1 LTFTRSFAERC
12 HCDTIKD
19 VNGLYI
25 AAKEVSDFLASRRWR
40 FCIIGGLAVIR
51 WGEMRTTLD
60 VDLTLLTGFGREE
73 EFARPLLERFD
84 GRIDNTQEFALQK
97 RVLLLRAGNGKDVDI
112 SFGAFPFE
120 EAMIR
125 RATPFE
131 FASGVSLLTC
141 SAEDLFILKMFAGR
155 GKDWT
160 DAEGVA
166 IRQKLDVRYILR
178 QLRPLSELKEDPE
191 IVNRAR
197 KLLKDTRE

>member
-1 LTFTRSFAERC
+1 M
-12 HCDTIKD
+12 
-19 VNGLYI
+19 NGLYI
-25 AAKEVSDFLASRRWR
+25 AAREVSEFLASRQWR

-60 VDLTLLTGFGREE
+60 VDLTLLTGFGQEE
-73 EFARPLLERFD
+73 EFARPLLERFP
-84 GRIDNTQEFALQK
+84 GRIDDAMEFVLQN
-97 RVLLLRAGNGKDVDI
+97 RVLLLHASNGKDVDI

-120 EAMIR
+120 EDMIR

-131 FASGVSLLTC
+131 FATGISLPTC

-166 IRQKLDVRYILR
+166 IRQNLDVRYILK
-178 QLRPLSELKEDPE
+178 QLRPLSELKEDPRM
-191 IVNRAR
+191 VDRAR
-197 KLLKDTRE
+197 KLLKDARE

>member
-1 LTFTRSFAERC
+1 MRYNR
-12 HCDTIKD
+12 D
-19 VNGLYI
+19 VNGLYT
-25 AAKEVSDFLASRRWR
+25 AAKEVSEFLIAREWR

-60 VDLTLLTGFGREE
+60 VDITLLTGFGNES
-73 EFARPLLERFD
+73 EFARPLLNRFAA
-84 GRIDNTQEFALQK
+84 RIDNALEFALQK
-97 RVLLLRAGNGKDVDI
+97 RVLLLRADNGKDVDI

-131 FASGVSLLTC
+131 FAPGVSLITC
-141 SAEDLFILKMFAGR
+141 SAEDLFILKIFAGR

-166 IRQKLDVRYILR
+166 IRQKLDARYVLR
-178 QLRPLSELKEDPE
+178 QLRPFSELKEDPE
-191 IVNRAR
+191 MVNRAR
-197 KLLKDTRE
+197 QLLKAAHE

>member
-1 LTFTRSFAERC
+1 MRPQTFASYSSWRYNR
-12 HCDTIKD
+12 D
-19 VNGLYI
+19 VNALYT
-25 AAKEVSDFLASRRWR
+25 AAKEVSGFLAARRWR

-60 VDLTLLTGFGREE
+60 VDFTLLTGFGQETD
-73 EFARPLLERFD
+73 FARPLLERFAP
-84 GRIDNTQEFALQK
+84 RVDNALEFVIQK
-97 RVLLLRAGNGKDVDI
+97 RVLLLRADNGKDVDI

-131 FASGVSLLTC
+131 FASGVSLITC

-178 QLRPLSELKEDPE
+178 HLRPLSELKEDSE
-191 IVNRAR
+191 MIDRAR
-197 KLLKDTRE
+197 KLLKSAHE